1 MIRTPQEFVDCFDQD
16 EASFVYYVDD
26 DGHMVFLKDV
36 KELFENPF
44 TDEFSD
50 AALFSYAEAHVILI
64 ACAVLHTDYDCHIG
78 VMRTRVLLEAEF
90 EGALDDAK
98 NA

>member
-1 MIRTPQEFVDCFDQD
+1 MPRTPKEFVDCFDQD
-16 EASFVYYVDD
+16 EASFIYYVAD

-50 AALFSYAEAHVILI
+50 AALISYDFAQIVLF
-64 ACAVLHTDYDCHIG
+64 ACTLLHIDYDFHIG
-78 VMRTRVLLEAEF
+78 VMRTHAILEAEY
-90 EGALDDAK
+90 EGALNDAE